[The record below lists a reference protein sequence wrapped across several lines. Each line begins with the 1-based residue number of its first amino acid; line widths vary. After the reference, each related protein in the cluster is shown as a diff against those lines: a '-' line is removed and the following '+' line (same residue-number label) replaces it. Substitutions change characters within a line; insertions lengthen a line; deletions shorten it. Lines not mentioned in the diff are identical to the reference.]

1 MPRVIVKCRFYS
13 TEKTVRD
20 ISGLLKY
27 FATRPGVEKLGD
39 GWLTEPVSKAQ
50 EDLIMR
56 FTEMHKGC
64 RRLEEYGDYNT
75 KRTKGA
81 ASEFI
86 SAILENYPHLL
97 SDKTYLDYIA
107 TRPRAERI
115 EGTHGLFSDHDVA
128 LDLYEES
135 DRLREFTG
143 NVFTVIVSLKRED
156 AERLGYNTAERWRE
170 LARSKIDLVA
180 KEHGIPLGSLKWYGA
195 FHNESHHPHIHLM
208 LYSTSHEKRG
218 FIDKKGIDNLRHLF
232 GTEMFKYELTDIYD
246 EQTKERNLLNAD
258 AREEISALSDKIQ
271 NGLTDNSEFVIKFV
285 ALAKRMQS
293 VTGKKVYGYL
303 PKSVKA
309 MVNELVDLLEKD
321 KDIERIYDLWYQA
334 KCAVYATYTDNPPP
348 RKPLS
353 QEEAFKPI
361 RNAMIQEADELGRVL
376 LTLDTTRN
384 EATEEAESENIRFT
398 SEGKNSTSKENHD
411 RHKNAHNR
419 DTDTDTDTD
428 ASTRITH
435 MHENVKYIDLRNGY
449 IAMSI
454 TSFGNSLGQ
463 IFCDRFD
470 KQAEYVPTD
479 VDSKLW
485 KEIEA
490 KKRGHNISL

>member
-39 GWLTEPVSKAQ
+39 GWLNEPVSKAQ

-64 RRLEEYGDYNT
+64 RRLQEYGDYNT

-86 SAILENYPHLL
+86 SAVIENFPELL

-107 TRPRAERI
+107 TRPRVERI

-135 DRLREFTG
+135 DRLREFNG

-156 AERLGYNTAERWRE
+156 AERLGYNNAERWRE

-195 FHNESHHPHIHLM
+195 FHNESHHPHMHLM
-208 LYSTSHEKRG
+208 LYSTSQEKRG
-218 FIDKKGIDNLRHLF
+218 FIDKKGIDRLRHLF
-232 GTEMFKYELTDIYD
+232 GTEMFKYELADVYD
-246 EQTKERNLLNAD
+246 EQTKQRDLLNAD
-258 AREEISALSDKIQ
+258 ARDEIVSLADKVK
-271 NGLTDNSEFVIKFV
+271 NGLADNGEFVLKFV

-293 VTGKKVYGYL
+293 VSGKKVYGYL

-321 KDIERIYDLWYQA
+321 DDIERIYELWYQA

-353 QEEAFKPI
+353 QEKAFKPI
-361 RNAMIQEADELGRVL
+361 RNAMIKEADELGKIL
-376 LTLDTTRN
+376 LTLDNDQEEQSEDKLEDNDDDNSSKGGSSSHTTN
-384 EATEEAESENIRFT
+384 NPT
-398 SEGKNSTSKENHD
+398 SSAQSTNTAQPKSHSNYT
-411 RHKNAHNR
+411 A
-419 DTDTDTDTD
+419 
-428 ASTRITH
+428 A
-435 MHENVKYIDLRNGY
+435 RNGY
-449 IAMSI
+449 IATSI
-454 TSFGNSLGQ
+454 TRFGNSLSR
-463 IFCDRFD
+463 IFRDRFD
-470 KQAEYVPTD
+470 EQAKHAPMG
-479 VDSKLW
+479 VDSRLKR
-485 KEIEA
+485 EIEA
-490 KKRGHNISL
+490 KKKGQNISM

>member
-1 MPRVIVKCRFYS
+1 MPRVIVKCKYYS
-13 TEKTVRD
+13 SDKSARD
-20 ISGLLKY
+20 IGGMLKY
-27 FATRPGVEKLGD
+27 IATREGVEKLGD
-39 GWLTEPVSKAQ
+39 GWLNEPVSKAQ

-64 RRLEEYGDYNT
+64 RRLQEYGDYNT

-86 SAILENYPHLL
+86 SAVIENFPELL

-107 TRPRAERI
+107 TRPRVERI
-115 EGTHGLFSDHDVA
+115 EGTHGLFSDHDVV

-135 DRLREFTG
+135 DRLREFNG

-156 AERLGYNTAERWRE
+156 AERLGYNNAERWRE

-195 FHNESHHPHIHLM
+195 FHNESHHPHMHLM
-208 LYSTSHEKRG
+208 LYSTNQEKRG
-218 FIDKKGIDNLRHLF
+218 YIDKKGIDNLRHLF
-232 GTEMFKYELTDIYD
+232 GTEIFKYELADIYD
-246 EQTKERNLLNAD
+246 EQTKQRDLLNAD
-258 AREEISALSDKIQ
+258 ARDEITALADKIK
-271 NGLTDNSEFVIKFV
+271 NGLADNGEFVMKFV

-293 VTGKKVYGYL
+293 VSGKKVYGYL

-321 KDIERIYDLWYQA
+321 EDINRIYELWYQA

-361 RNAMIQEADELGRVL
+361 RNAMIKEADELGKIL
-376 LTLDTTRN
+376 LTLDN
-384 EATEEAESENIRFT
+384 DHEEQSENTPNDNDDDNSSKGGSSSRTTNNIT
-398 SEGKNSTSKENHD
+398 SSTQNTNTAQPKSHSNYT
-411 RHKNAHNR
+411 A
-419 DTDTDTDTD
+419 
-428 ASTRITH
+428 A
-435 MHENVKYIDLRNGY
+435 RNGY
-449 IAMSI
+449 IATSI
-454 TSFGNSLGQ
+454 TRFGNSLSR
-463 IFCDRFD
+463 IFRDRFD
-470 KQAEYVPTD
+470 EQAKHAPMG
-479 VDSKLW
+479 VDSRLKR
-485 KEIEA
+485 EIEA
-490 KKRGHNISL
+490 KKKGQNISM

>member
-1 MPRVIVKCRFYS
+1 MPRVIVKCKYYS
-13 TEKTVRD
+13 SDKSARD
-20 ISGLLKY
+20 IGGMLKY
-27 FATRPGVEKLGD
+27 IATREGVEKLGD
-39 GWLTEPVSKAQ
+39 GWRNEPVSKAQ
-50 EDLIMR
+50 EELILR

-64 RRLEEYGDYNT
+64 RRLQEYGDYNT

-86 SAILENYPHLL
+86 SAVIENYPELL

-107 TRPRAERI
+107 TRPRVERI

-135 DRLREFTG
+135 DRLREFNG

-180 KEHGIPLGSLKWYGA
+180 KEHDIPLGSLKWYGA
-195 FHNESHHPHIHLM
+195 FHNESHHPHMHLM
-208 LYSTSHEKRG
+208 LYSTNQEKRG

-232 GTEMFKYELTDIYD
+232 GTEIFKYELADIYD
-246 EQTKERNLLNAD
+246 EQTKQRDLLNAD
-258 AREEISALSDKIQ
+258 VRDEIASLADKIK
-271 NGLTDNSEFVIKFV
+271 NGLANNGEFVMKFV
-285 ALAKRMQS
+285 ALAKRMKS
-293 VTGKKVYGYL
+293 VAGKKVYGYL

-321 KDIERIYDLWYQA
+321 EDIDRIYELWYQA

-361 RNAMIQEADELGRVL
+361 RNAMIKEADELGKIL
-376 LTLDTTRN
+376 LTLDNDQEEQSEDTPEDNDDKSSKGGSSSHTTN
-384 EATEEAESENIRFT
+384 NTAS
-398 SEGKNSTSKENHD
+398 STQ
-411 RHKNAHNR
+411 
-419 DTDTDTDTD
+419 
-428 ASTRITH
+428 STNTTQPKSH
-435 MHENVKYIDLRNGY
+435 SNYTAARNGY
-449 IAMSI
+449 IATSI
-454 TSFGNSLGQ
+454 TRFGNSLSR
-463 IFCDRFD
+463 IFRDRFD
-470 KQAEYVPTD
+470 EQVKHAPMG
-479 VDSKLW
+479 VDRRLKR
-485 KEIEA
+485 EIEA
-490 KKRGHNISL
+490 KKKGQNISI

>member
-1 MPRVIVKCRFYS
+1 MPRVIVKCKYYS
-13 TEKTVRD
+13 SDKSARD
-20 ISGLLKY
+20 IGGMLKY
-27 FATRPGVEKLGD
+27 IATREGVEKLGD
-39 GWLTEPVSKAQ
+39 GWLNEPVSKAQ

-64 RRLEEYGDYNT
+64 RRLQEYGDYNT

-86 SAILENYPHLL
+86 SAVIENFPELL

-107 TRPRAERI
+107 TRPRVERI

-135 DRLREFTG
+135 DRLREFNG

-156 AERLGYNTAERWRE
+156 AERLGYNNAERWRE

-195 FHNESHHPHIHLM
+195 FHNESHHPHMHLM
-208 LYSTSHEKRG
+208 LYSTSQEKRG
-218 FIDKKGIDNLRHLF
+218 FIDKKGIDRLRHLF
-232 GTEMFKYELTDIYD
+232 GTEMFKYELADVYD
-246 EQTKERNLLNAD
+246 EQTKQRDLLNAD
-258 AREEISALSDKIQ
+258 ARDEITALADKIK
-271 NGLTDNSEFVIKFV
+271 NGLADNGEFVMKFV

-293 VTGKKVYGYL
+293 VSGKKVYGYL

-321 KDIERIYDLWYQA
+321 EDINRIYELWYQA

-361 RNAMIQEADELGRVL
+361 RNAMIKEADELGKIL
-376 LTLDTTRN
+376 LTLDNDQEERSEDTPEDNDDDKSSNGGSSSHTTN
-384 EATEEAESENIRFT
+384 NTGSNTQTANTAQPKSHSNYT
-398 SEGKNSTSKENHD
+398 S
-411 RHKNAHNR
+411 A
-419 DTDTDTDTD
+419 
-428 ASTRITH
+428 
-435 MHENVKYIDLRNGY
+435 RNGY
-449 IAMSI
+449 IATSI
-454 TSFGNSLGQ
+454 TRFGNSLSR
-463 IFCDRFD
+463 IFRDRFD
-470 KQAEYVPTD
+470 EQAKHAPMG
-479 VDSKLW
+479 VDSRLKR
-485 KEIEA
+485 EIEA
-490 KKRGHNISL
+490 KKKGQNISM

>member
-50 EDLIMR
+50 EDLILR
-56 FTEMHKGC
+56 FTEAHKEC

-86 SAILENYPHLL
+86 SAIIENYPELL

-115 EGTHGLFSDHDVA
+115 EGTHGLFSGHNVA

-135 DRLREFTG
+135 DRLRDFNG

-195 FHNESHHPHIHLM
+195 FHNESHHPHMHLM
-208 LYSTSHEKRG
+208 LYSTSQEKRG
-218 FIDKKGIDNLRHLF
+218 FIDKNGLDHLRHLF
-232 GTEMFKYELTDIYD
+232 GTEMFKYELADIYD
-246 EQTKERNLLNAD
+246 EQTKQRDLLNAD
-258 AREEISALSDKIQ
+258 AREEISALADKIR
-271 NGLTDNSEFVIKFV
+271 NGLADNGEFVMKFV
-285 ALAKRMQS
+285 TLAKRMQS

-321 KDIERIYDLWYQA
+321 EDNDRIYELWYQA

-361 RNAMIQEADELGRVL
+361 RNAMIKEADELGKIL
-376 LTLDTTRN
+376 HTLDEEQKQTSGDAPEKSDDDKASKGGGASHTTCN
-384 EATEEAESENIRFT
+384 TGSNTQATNTARAKSHSNYT
-398 SEGKNSTSKENHD
+398 T
-411 RHKNAHNR
+411 
-419 DTDTDTDTD
+419 T
-428 ASTRITH
+428 
-435 MHENVKYIDLRNGY
+435 RNGY
-449 IAMSI
+449 IATSI
-454 TSFGNSLGQ
+454 TRFGNSLSR

-470 KQAEYVPTD
+470 EQAKHAPMG
-479 VDSKLW
+479 VDSRLW
-485 KEIEA
+485 REIEA
-490 KKRGHNISL
+490 KKKGQNITM

>member
-1 MPRVIVKCRFYS
+1 MPRVIVKCKYYS
-13 TEKTVRD
+13 SDKSARD
-20 ISGLLKY
+20 IGGMLKY
-27 FATRPGVEKLGD
+27 IATREGVEKLGD
-39 GWLTEPVSKAQ
+39 GWRNEPVSKAQ
-50 EDLIMR
+50 EDLILR

-64 RRLEEYGDYNT
+64 RRLQEYGDYNT

-86 SAILENYPHLL
+86 SAVIENYPELL

-135 DRLREFTG
+135 DRLREFNG

-156 AERLGYNTAERWRE
+156 AERLGYNNAERWRE

-195 FHNESHHPHIHLM
+195 FHNESHHPHMHLM
-208 LYSTSHEKRG
+208 LYSTNQEKRG

-232 GTEMFKYELTDIYD
+232 GTEIFKYELADIYD
-246 EQTKERNLLNAD
+246 EQTKQRDLLNAD
-258 AREEISALSDKIQ
+258 ARDEIVALADKIK
-271 NGLTDNSEFVIKFV
+271 NGLADNGEFVIKFV

-293 VTGKKVYGYL
+293 VSGKKLYGYL

-321 KDIERIYDLWYQA
+321 EDIERIYELWYQA
-334 KCAVYATYTDNPPP
+334 KCAVYGTYTDNPPP
-348 RKPLS
+348 KKPLS

-361 RNAMIQEADELGRVL
+361 RNAMIKEADELGKIL
-376 LTLDTTRN
+376 LTLDN
-384 EATEEAESENIRFT
+384 EQDEQTEEQTEDTPEKADDDKSSKGGGSSHTT
-398 SEGKNSTSKENHD
+398 SNTGSG
-411 RHKNAHNR
+411 
-419 DTDTDTDTD
+419 
-428 ASTRITH
+428 TH
-435 MHENVKYIDLRNGY
+435 TTNTAQPKTHSNYTAARNGY
-449 IAMSI
+449 IATSI
-454 TSFGNSLGQ
+454 TRFGNSLSR
-463 IFCDRFD
+463 IFRDRFD
-470 KQAEYVPTD
+470 EQAKHAPMG
-479 VDSKLW
+479 VDSRLKR
-485 KEIEA
+485 EIEA
-490 KKRGHNISL
+490 KKKGQNISM

>member
-1 MPRVIVKCRFYS
+1 M
-13 TEKTVRD
+13 
-20 ISGLLKY
+20 
-27 FATRPGVEKLGD
+27 
-39 GWLTEPVSKAQ
+39 
-50 EDLIMR
+50 
-56 FTEMHKGC
+56 
-64 RRLEEYGDYNT
+64 EEYGDYNT

-86 SAILENYPHLL
+86 SAIIENYPELL

-107 TRPRAERI
+107 TRPRVERI

-135 DRLREFTG
+135 DRLREFNG

-195 FHNESHHPHIHLM
+195 FHNESHHPHMHLM
-208 LYSTSHEKRG
+208 LYSTSQEKRG
-218 FIDKKGIDNLRHLF
+218 FIDKKGIDRLRHLF
-232 GTEMFKYELTDIYD
+232 GTEMFKYELADVYD
-246 EQTKERNLLNAD
+246 EQTKQRDLLNAD
-258 AREEISALSDKIQ
+258 ARDEITALADKIK
-271 NGLTDNSEFVIKFV
+271 NGLADNGEFVMKFV

-293 VTGKKVYGYL
+293 VSGKKVYGYL

-321 KDIERIYDLWYQA
+321 KDIERIYELWYQA

-361 RNAMIQEADELGRVL
+361 RNAMIKEADELGKIL
-376 LTLDTTRN
+376 LTLDNDQEEQSEDTPEDNDDDNSSKGGSSSHTTN
-384 EATEEAESENIRFT
+384 NTGS
-398 SEGKNSTSKENHD
+398 NSQ
-411 RHKNAHNR
+411 
-419 DTDTDTDTD
+419 
-428 ASTRITH
+428 STNTAQPKSH
-435 MHENVKYIDLRNGY
+435 SNYTAARNGY
-449 IAMSI
+449 IATSI
-454 TSFGNSLGQ
+454 TRFGNSLSR
-463 IFCDRFD
+463 IFRERFD
-470 KQAEYVPTD
+470 EQAKHAPMG
-479 VDSKLW
+479 VDSRLKR
-485 KEIEA
+485 EIEA
-490 KKRGHNISL
+490 KKKGQNISM

>member
-13 TEKTVRD
+13 TERTVRD

-39 GWLTEPVSKAQ
+39 GWLNEPVSKAQ
-50 EDLIMR
+50 EDLILR
-56 FTEMHKGC
+56 FTETHKGC
-64 RRLEEYGDYNT
+64 KRLEEYSDYNT

-86 SAILENYPHLL
+86 SAILENYPELL

-115 EGTHGLFSDHDVA
+115 VGTHGLFSDHDVA

-135 DRLREFTG
+135 DRLREFNG
-143 NVFTVIVSLKRED
+143 NIFTVIVSLKRED

-180 KEHGIPLGSLKWYGA
+180 KEHGIPIGSLKWYGA
-195 FHNESHHPHIHLM
+195 FHNESHHPHMHLM
-208 LYSTSHEKRG
+208 LYSTSQEKRG
-218 FIDKKGIDNLRHLF
+218 YIDKKGIDRLRHLF
-232 GTEMFKYELTDIYD
+232 GTEMFKYELADIYD
-246 EQTKERNLLNAD
+246 EQTKQRDLLNAD
-258 AREEISALSDKIQ
+258 ARSEITALAEKIK
-271 NGLTDNSEFVIKFV
+271 NGLADNNEFVQKFI
-285 ALAKRMQS
+285 ALAMRMQS
-293 VTGKKVYGYL
+293 VSGKKVYGYL

-321 KDIERIYDLWYQA
+321 EDIERIYELWYQA

-361 RNAMIQEADELGRVL
+361 RNAMIKEADELGKIL
-376 LTLDTTRN
+376 LTLDD
-384 EATEEAESENIRFT
+384 ETEEPIDDGAEETDDDKSSKGGGSSHTTHNTGSGSSTPPPRSNTNYT
-398 SEGKNSTSKENHD
+398 S
-411 RHKNAHNR
+411 A
-419 DTDTDTDTD
+419 
-428 ASTRITH
+428 
-435 MHENVKYIDLRNGY
+435 RNGY
-449 IAMSI
+449 IA
-454 TSFGNSLGQ
+454 TSVTRFGNSLSR
-463 IFCDRFD
+463 IFRDRFD
-470 KQAEYVPTD
+470 EQAKHAPMG
-479 VDSKLW
+479 VDSRLKR
-485 KEIEA
+485 EIEA
-490 KKRGHNISL
+490 KKKGQNISM

>member
-1 MPRVIVKCRFYS
+1 MPRVIVKCKYYS
-13 TEKTVRD
+13 SDKSARD
-20 ISGLLKY
+20 IGGMLKY
-27 FATRPGVEKLGD
+27 IATREGVEKLGD
-39 GWLTEPVSKAQ
+39 GWRNEPVSKAQ
-50 EDLIMR
+50 EDLILR

-64 RRLEEYGDYNT
+64 RRLQEYGDYNT

-86 SAILENYPHLL
+86 SAVIENYPELL

-107 TRPRAERI
+107 TRPRVERI

-135 DRLREFTG
+135 DRLREFNG

-195 FHNESHHPHIHLM
+195 FHNESHHPHMHLM
-208 LYSTSHEKRG
+208 LYSTSQEKRG
-218 FIDKKGIDNLRHLF
+218 YIDKKGIDNLRHLF
-232 GTEMFKYELTDIYD
+232 GTEIFKYELADIYN
-246 EQTKERNLLNAD
+246 EQTKQRDLLNAD
-258 AREEISALSDKIQ
+258 ARDEITALADKIK
-271 NGLTDNSEFVIKFV
+271 NGLADNGEFVMKFV

-293 VTGKKVYGYL
+293 VSGKKVYGYL

-321 KDIERIYDLWYQA
+321 EDINRIYELWYQA

-361 RNAMIQEADELGRVL
+361 RNAMIKEADELGKIL
-376 LTLDTTRN
+376 LTLDNEQDEPTEDSPEESDDGKSSKGGGSTHTSDNTDSGTNTTN
-384 EATEEAESENIRFT
+384 T
-398 SEGKNSTSKENHD
+398 SQPK
-411 RHKNAHNR
+411 
-419 DTDTDTDTD
+419 
-428 ASTRITH
+428 TH
-435 MHENVKYIDLRNGY
+435 SNYTAARNGY
-449 IAMSI
+449 IATSI
-454 TSFGNSLGQ
+454 TRFGNSLSR
-463 IFCDRFD
+463 IFRDRFD
-470 KQAEYVPTD
+470 EQAKHAPMD
-479 VDSKLW
+479 VDSRLKR
-485 KEIEA
+485 EIEA
-490 KKRGHNISL
+490 KKKGQNISM

>member
-39 GWLTEPVSKAQ
+39 GWLNEPVSKAQ
-50 EDLIMR
+50 EDLILR
-56 FTEMHKGC
+56 FMEAYKGC

-86 SAILENYPHLL
+86 SAIIENYPELL

-107 TRPRAERI
+107 TRPRVERI

-135 DRLREFTG
+135 DRLREFNG

-195 FHNESHHPHIHLM
+195 FHNESHHPHMHLM
-208 LYSTSHEKRG
+208 LYSTSQEKRG
-218 FIDKKGIDNLRHLF
+218 FIDKNGIDRLRHLF
-232 GTEMFKYELTDIYD
+232 GTEMFKYELADVYD
-246 EQTKERNLLNAD
+246 EQTKQRDLLNAD
-258 AREEISALSDKIQ
+258 ARDEISALAEKIK
-271 NGLTDNSEFVIKFV
+271 NGLADNGEFVMKFV
-285 ALAKRMQS
+285 VLAKRMQS
-293 VTGKKVYGYL
+293 VVGKKVYGYL
-303 PKSVKA
+303 PKSVKT

-321 KDIERIYDLWYQA
+321 EDIKRIYELWYQA
-334 KCAVYATYTDNPPP
+334 KCAVYATYTDNASP

-361 RNAMIQEADELGRVL
+361 RNAMIKEANELGKML
-376 LTLDTTRN
+376 HTLDEEQSQPSEDTLEESSDDKSFRDECDSGTT
-384 EATEEAESENIRFT
+384 ESTES
-398 SEGKNSTSKENHD
+398 
-411 RHKNAHNR
+411 
-419 DTDTDTDTD
+419 DTH
-428 ASTRITH
+428 STRKSKSKKHSNYTTT
-435 MHENVKYIDLRNGY
+435 RNGY
-449 IAMSI
+449 IVASI
-454 TSFGNSLGQ
+454 TRFGNSLSR
-463 IFCDRFD
+463 IFHDHFD
-470 KQAEYVPTD
+470 EQAKYAPMG
-479 VDSKLW
+479 VDSRLKR
-485 KEIEA
+485 EIEA
-490 KKRGHNISL
+490 KKKGQNISM

>member
-1 MPRVIVKCRFYS
+1 MPRVIVKCKYYS
-13 TEKTVRD
+13 SDKSARD
-20 ISGLLKY
+20 IGGMLKY
-27 FATRPGVEKLGD
+27 IATREGVEKLGD
-39 GWLTEPVSKAQ
+39 GWLNEPVSKAQ

-64 RRLEEYGDYNT
+64 RRLQEYGDYNT

-86 SAILENYPHLL
+86 SAVIENFPELL

-107 TRPRAERI
+107 TRPRVERI

-135 DRLREFTG
+135 DRLREFNG

-156 AERLGYNTAERWRE
+156 AERLGYNNAERWRE

-195 FHNESHHPHIHLM
+195 FHNESHHPHMHLM
-208 LYSTSHEKRG
+208 LYSTNQEKRG
-218 FIDKKGIDNLRHLF
+218 YIDKKGIDNLRHLF
-232 GTEMFKYELTDIYD
+232 GTEIFKYELADIYD
-246 EQTKERNLLNAD
+246 EQTKQRDLLNAD
-258 AREEISALSDKIQ
+258 ARDEITALADKIN
-271 NGLTDNSEFVIKFV
+271 NGLADNGEFVMKFV

-293 VTGKKVYGYL
+293 VSGKKVYGYL

-321 KDIERIYDLWYQA
+321 KDINRIYELWYQA

-361 RNAMIQEADELGRVL
+361 RNAMIKEADELGKIL
-376 LTLDTTRN
+376 ISLDN
-384 EATEEAESENIRFT
+384 EQDEQTEDTPE
-398 SEGKNSTSKENHD
+398 
-411 RHKNAHNR
+411 
-419 DTDTDTDTD
+419 DTDDDKSSKSGGSSHTTSNTGSNTQ
-428 ASTRITH
+428 STNTAQPKTH
-435 MHENVKYIDLRNGY
+435 SNYTAARNGY
-449 IAMSI
+449 IATSI
-454 TSFGNSLGQ
+454 TRFGNSLSR
-463 IFCDRFD
+463 IFRDRFD
-470 KQAEYVPTD
+470 EQAKHAPMG
-479 VDSKLW
+479 VDSRLKR
-485 KEIEA
+485 EIEA
-490 KKRGHNISL
+490 KKKGQNISM

>member
-1 MPRVIVKCRFYS
+1 MPRVIVKCKYYS
-13 TEKTVRD
+13 SDKSARD
-20 ISGLLKY
+20 IGGMLKY
-27 FATRPGVEKLGD
+27 IATREGVEKLGD
-39 GWLTEPVSKAQ
+39 GWRNEPVSKAQ
-50 EDLIMR
+50 EELILR

-64 RRLEEYGDYNT
+64 RRLQEYGDYNT

-86 SAILENYPHLL
+86 SAVIENYPELL

-107 TRPRAERI
+107 TRPRVERI

-135 DRLREFTG
+135 DRLREFNG

-156 AERLGYNTAERWRE
+156 AERLGYNNAERWRE

-195 FHNESHHPHIHLM
+195 FHNESHHPHMHLM
-208 LYSTSHEKRG
+208 LYSTNQEKRG

-232 GTEMFKYELTDIYD
+232 GTEIFKYELADIYD
-246 EQTKERNLLNAD
+246 EQTKQRDLLNAD
-258 AREEISALSDKIQ
+258 VRDEIVSLADKIK
-271 NGLTDNSEFVIKFV
+271 NGLANNGEFVMKFV
-285 ALAKRMQS
+285 ALAKRMKS
-293 VTGKKVYGYL
+293 VAGKKVYGYL

-321 KDIERIYDLWYQA
+321 EDIDRIYELWYQA

-361 RNAMIQEADELGRVL
+361 RNAMIKEADELEKIL
-376 LTLDTTRN
+376 LTLDNDQEEQSEDTPEDNDDKSSKGGSSSHTTN
-384 EATEEAESENIRFT
+384 NTASITQ
-398 SEGKNSTSKENHD
+398 STNTTQPKSHSNYT
-411 RHKNAHNR
+411 A
-419 DTDTDTDTD
+419 
-428 ASTRITH
+428 A
-435 MHENVKYIDLRNGY
+435 RNGY
-449 IAMSI
+449 IATSI
-454 TSFGNSLGQ
+454 TRFGNSLSR
-463 IFCDRFD
+463 IFRDRFD
-470 KQAEYVPTD
+470 EQVKHAPMG
-479 VDSKLW
+479 VDRRLKR
-485 KEIEA
+485 EIEA
-490 KKRGHNISL
+490 KKKGQNISI

>member
-39 GWLTEPVSKAQ
+39 GWLNEPVSKAQ
-50 EDLIMR
+50 EELIMR

-64 RRLEEYGDYNT
+64 RRLQEYGDYNT

-86 SAILENYPHLL
+86 SAVIENYPELL

-107 TRPRAERI
+107 TRPRVERI

-135 DRLREFTG
+135 DRLREFNG

-156 AERLGYNTAERWRE
+156 AERLGYNNAERWRE

-195 FHNESHHPHIHLM
+195 FHNESHHPHMHLM
-208 LYSTSHEKRG
+208 LYSTNQEKRG

-232 GTEMFKYELTDIYD
+232 STEMFKYELADIYD
-246 EQTKERNLLNAD
+246 EQTKQRGLLNAD
-258 AREEISALSDKIQ
+258 ARDEISALADKIK
-271 NGLTDNSEFVIKFV
+271 NGLADNGEFVMKFV

-321 KDIERIYDLWYQA
+321 EDIDRIYELWYQA
-334 KCAVYATYTDNPPP
+334 KCAVYATYTDNVPP

-353 QEEAFKPI
+353 HEEAFKPI
-361 RNAMIQEADELGRVL
+361 RNAMIKEADELGKIL
-376 LTLDTTRN
+376 HTLDEEHDPHIEDTFEESDDYKSFKDGDDSYTT
-384 EATEEAESENIRFT
+384 EST
-398 SEGKNSTSKENHD
+398 DSDTHGTSKSQPKKHSNYT
-411 RHKNAHNR
+411 A
-419 DTDTDTDTD
+419 
-428 ASTRITH
+428 A
-435 MHENVKYIDLRNGY
+435 RNGY
-449 IAMSI
+449 ITTSI
-454 TSFGNSLGQ
+454 TRFGNSLSR
-463 IFCDRFD
+463 IFRDRFD
-470 KQAEYVPTD
+470 EQAEKAPMD
-479 VDSKLW
+479 VDSRLKR
-485 KEIEA
+485 EIEA
-490 KKRGHNISL
+490 KKKGQNISM

>member
-20 ISGLLKY
+20 IGGLLKY
-27 FATRPGVEKLGD
+27 LAMRPGVEKLGD

-50 EDLIMR
+50 EDLILR

-64 RRLEEYGDYNT
+64 RWLEEYGDYNT

-86 SAILENYPHLL
+86 SAVIENYPELL
-97 SDKTYLDYIA
+97 SNKTYLNYIA

-115 EGTHGLFSDHDVA
+115 EGIHGLFSDHDVA

-135 DRLREFTG
+135 DRLREFNG

-156 AERLGYNTAERWRE
+156 AERLGYNTAERWRD

-195 FHNESHHPHIHLM
+195 FHNESHHPHMHLM
-208 LYSTSHEKRG
+208 LYSTSQEKSG
-218 FIDKKGIDNLRHLF
+218 FIDKKGIDRLRHLF
-232 GTEMFKYELTDIYD
+232 GTEMFKYELADVYD
-246 EQTKERNLLNAD
+246 EQTKQRDLLNAD
-258 AREEISALSDKIQ
+258 ARDEISVLADKIK
-271 NGLTDNSEFVIKFV
+271 NGLADNGEFVLKFV
-285 ALAKRMQS
+285 TLAKRMQS
-293 VTGKKVYGYL
+293 VTGKKMNGYL

-321 KDIERIYDLWYQA
+321 EDIERIYELWYQA

-361 RNAMIQEADELGRVL
+361 RNAMIKEADELGKIL
-376 LTLDTTRN
+376 LILDNERKAQTEDMSENTDDNKLSKGGGSSRTTNNTDSSAQNANITQPKNNSNYTATRN
-384 EATEEAESENIRFT
+384 GHIATSIIR
-398 SEGKNSTSKENHD
+398 
-411 RHKNAHNR
+411 
-419 DTDTDTDTD
+419 
-428 ASTRITH
+428 
-435 MHENVKYIDLRNGY
+435 L
-449 IAMSI
+449 
-454 TSFGNSLGQ
+454 GNSLSR
-463 IFCDRFD
+463 IFLDRFD
-470 KQAEYVPTD
+470 EQAKHAPMG
-479 VDSKLW
+479 VDSRLGR
-485 KEIEA
+485 EIEA
-490 KKRGHNISL
+490 KKKGKNISM

>member
-39 GWLTEPVSKAQ
+39 GWLNEPVSKAQ

-56 FTEMHKGC
+56 FTETHKGC
-64 RRLEEYGDYNT
+64 RRLQEYGDYNT

-86 SAILENYPHLL
+86 SAVIENYPELL

-107 TRPRAERI
+107 TRPRVERI

-135 DRLREFTG
+135 DRLREFNG

-156 AERLGYNTAERWRE
+156 AERLGYNNAERWRE

-195 FHNESHHPHIHLM
+195 FHNESHHPHMHLM
-208 LYSTSHEKRG
+208 LYSTNQEKRG
-218 FIDKKGIDNLRHLF
+218 YIDKKGIDNLRHLF
-232 GTEMFKYELTDIYD
+232 GTEIFKYELADIYD
-246 EQTKERNLLNAD
+246 EQTKQRDLLNAD
-258 AREEISALSDKIQ
+258 ARDEITALADKIK
-271 NGLTDNSEFVIKFV
+271 NGLVDNGEFVMKFV

-321 KDIERIYDLWYQA
+321 EDIERIYELWYRA

-361 RNAMIQEADELGRVL
+361 RNAMIKEADALGKIL
-376 LTLDTTRN
+376 LTLDNEQEAQSEDAPEESDDDNSSKGGGSSHTSHNTDSGTHTTN
-384 EATEEAESENIRFT
+384 T
-398 SEGKNSTSKENHD
+398 SQSKNHSNYT
-411 RHKNAHNR
+411 A
-419 DTDTDTDTD
+419 
-428 ASTRITH
+428 A
-435 MHENVKYIDLRNGY
+435 RNGY
-449 IAMSI
+449 IATSI
-454 TSFGNSLGQ
+454 TRFASNLSRVFR
-463 IFCDRFD
+463 DRFD
-470 KQAEYVPTD
+470 EQAKHAPMG
-479 VDSKLW
+479 VDSRLKR
-485 KEIEA
+485 EIEA
-490 KKRGHNISL
+490 KKKGQNISM